1 MEQPKES
8 TIEISGKDQKQ
19 DHQNAKTTLLAQNDG
34 HCTVEQIIVSPKHIK
49 TKIVHDIFGSAIQ
62 PDDLVAKSKNVI
74 SPTQKDQ
81 QPYPINKV
89 HDIKDKYIDHR
100 VEPLYGSGIF
110 EKIASGNPNS
120 ARRKAVEFLK
130 PKYDEKVKILNKLP

>member
-1 MEQPKES
+1 M
-8 TIEISGKDQKQ
+8 
-19 DHQNAKTTLLAQNDG
+19 QNDG
-34 HCTVEQIIVSPKHIK
+34 HCIVEQIIVSPKHVK
-49 TKIVHDIFGSAIQ
+49 TKIINEIFGSAIQ
-62 PDDLVAKSKNVI
+62 PDEPAAKVKEVI
-74 SPTQKDQ
+74 SPSQS
-81 QPYPINKV
+81 YPINKV
-89 HDIKDKYIDHR
+89 QNDIKDKYIDHL